1 MKLNGMCPICYIKK
15 LFIKPKRIND
25 INMADK
31 YENNAALTPPMGW
44 SSWNTFKNII
54 DQEVIYDTAVA
65 LKETGLLEAGYR
77 YINIDDNWA
86 SSSRDENGCLIGD
99 KTRFSDGIPK
109 LVEKINALGI
119 KVGIYSSNGTL
130 TCEDLPASLGN
141 EVKDAE
147 IIASW
152 GIEYFKYDFCHNQL
166 VSTYAPLIY
175 GITLSKTGE
184 REEMFYPITDAKLS
198 GYAKLMKRKSSP
210 IGVCLTGLD
219 GNIGM
224 AEYDIVV
231 EKEGSYTFTVDIC
244 KKGAYKKHLHILI
257 NDKDTYKMDIPP
269 QKRWNN
275 TARFQTTVTL
285 NKGTNTI
292 KLFNPVRTKIDSAIL
307 QYRTMADAILNASFN
322 IAKKNNTSVKPI
334 VFSICEWG
342 FRKPWLWGK
351 TAGNLWRTT
360 PDIRPIWPW
369 IMTIYTRN
377 VKLHKHAEIGAWND
391 PDMLEVGNG
400 KLTEAENKTHFSLWC
415 MMNAPLIL
423 GNDLRKMTPEI
434 LNIVTN
440 KHMININQDPL
451 GIQAKRL
458 DSGFMDILAKP
469 LANGDIAVCFVNKF
483 GRKKKASLAITP
495 LKKDSYLNFS
505 DAGDIVKV
513 YDVWENKSYET
524 SKLGVEVEKHGCKVL
539 ILSKIIDDSYKQEE

>member
-15 LFIKPKRIND
+15 LFIKPQRIND
-25 INMADK
+25 INIADK

-54 DQEVIYDTAVA
+54 NQEVIYDTAVA
-65 LKETGLLEAGYR
+65 LKETGLLEAGYQ

-86 SSSRDENGCLIGD
+86 SSSRDKNGCLIGD

-119 KVGIYSSNGTL
+119 KVGIYSSNGIL

-147 IIASW
+147 TIASW

-198 GYAKLMKRKSSP
+198 GYAKLMKRKGSP

-224 AEYDIVV
+224 AEYDITA

-244 KKGAYKKHLHILI
+244 KKGAYKKYLHILI

-269 QKRWNN
+269 QKKWNN

-307 QYRTMADAILNASFN
+307 QYRTMADAVLSASLNV
-322 IAKKNNTSVKPI
+322 AKKNNTSVKPI

-377 VKLHKHAEIGAWND
+377 VKLHKYAEIGAWND

-423 GNDLRKMTPEI
+423 GNDLRKITPEI

-483 GRKKKASLAITP
+483 GRKKKASIALTP

-505 DAGDIVKV
+505 DAGDIIKV

-524 SKLGVEVEKHGCKVL
+524 SKLSVEVEKHGCKVL